1 MNQISIK
8 IFCSLALFILAIQG
22 SRVIAQESKS
32 LNIFQITQ
40 PDSKKSPYTGVTREH
55 WIDAAE
61 YILDGA
67 FSYIHTMD
75 DAMKFPKQ
83 FDKTYPRD
91 EGQVPTEKLEGFC
104 RTLFVAAPLLKE
116 KPDLVLNNIKVADYY
131 KYNLLNLTNP
141 EHPSYIKHRGN
152 GGPSQILVEFG
163 ALAISLAVSPDV
175 LWEPLTQEQ
184 KDAVAAMMLS
194 YGDGP
199 TIGSNW
205 RFFNI
210 FILSFF
216 KDKGY
221 EVNEKLMLKY
231 LDECL
236 DAYRGCGWY
245 NDSPA
250 YDYYSM
256 WAFQMYGPVWAQLYG
271 KKYYPEYAQK
281 FMNNLSDAVD
291 NYPYMFSKEGK
302 MNMWGR
308 SIPYRFGAVIP
319 LALTGYLDNADIN
332 YGWMRRIASSTM
344 MQFLEHPDFMED
356 RVPTLG
362 FYGPFEPAVQ
372 IYSCRGSVY
381 WMGKAFLALL
391 LPKDNPFWTAKE
403 NNGAWEKELEKNRVY
418 NKFQEG
424 SNLLITDYPNSGTAE
439 MRSWCH
445 ETVAADWQ
453 KFRSSENYNKLA
465 YNTDFHWMA
474 DGENGEVSMNYATLN
489 AKNEWEVLRLYTF
502 KKFEN
507 GIYYRD
513 AVLETNGDIKYQLT
527 DIPLPDGILRVDKVY
542 SPVNTKIRLGHYS
555 IPEKNASFNQN
566 SYTINKKQIP
576 SVSNGEFELVMIP
589 LYGWT
594 GDIDI
599 IQPSGLHP
607 VSDKCAVIN
616 FNENLDNDNAQ
627 VYVTLQ
633 LWKKGGKKFSNKELS
648 PVKEVKVSEDK
659 NTVEIIFSNKS
670 KKTVYFN

>member
-1 MNQISIK
+1 MRKNIISIHT
-8 IFCSLALFILAIQG
+8 LLFFFLLLICFNSWAAAKKDQPY
-22 SRVIAQESKS
+22 K
-32 LNIFQITQ
+32 LNN
-40 PDSKKSPYTGVTREH
+40 PDYKTSPLTGVTREH
-55 WIDAAE
+55 WVDAAE

-67 FSYIHTMD
+67 FRYIHTMD

-83 FDKTYPRD
+83 FEKTYPRN

-131 KYNLLNLTNP
+131 RYNLLNLIDP

-163 ALAISLAVSPDV
+163 ALAISLTVSPEV

-199 TIGSNW
+199 TVSSNW

-221 EVNEKLMLKY
+221 EVNEKLLLQY

-236 DAYRGCGWY
+236 EAYRGYGWY

-256 WAFQMYGPVWAQLYG
+256 WAFQMYGPVWSELYG
-271 KKYYPEYAQK
+271 KKYYPEYAKK
-281 FMNNLSDAVD
+281 FMNNLSDIVD
-291 NYPYMFSKEGK
+291 NYPYMFSKDGK

-319 LALTGYLDNADIN
+319 LALTGYLNNSNIN

-344 MQFLEHPDFMED
+344 LQFLEHPGFMED
-356 RVPTLG
+356 SVPTLG

-391 LPKDNPFWTAKE
+391 LPKENRFWTAKE
-403 NNGAWEKELEKNRVY
+403 NNGAWENELKKDHVY

-424 SNLLITDYPNSGTAE
+424 SNSLITDYPNSGAAE

-445 ETVAADWQ
+445 ETVTKDWQ

-465 YNTDFHWMA
+465 YNTEFPWMA
-474 DGENGEVSMNYATLN
+474 DGKKGEISMNYGVFN
-489 AKNEWEVLRLYTF
+489 SKNEWEVLRLYTF
-502 KKFEN
+502 KSFED
-507 GIYYRD
+507 GIYRRD
-513 AVLETNGDIKYQLT
+513 AELETNLDIKFKLA
-527 DIPLPDGILRVDKVY
+527 DILLPNGILRVDKVI
-542 SPVNTKIRLGHYS
+542 SPVKTDFQLGHYS
-555 IPEKNASFNQN
+555 LPKLDKPVKQEVKMVNGKQAYI
-566 SYTINKKQIP
+566 IN
-576 SVSNGEFELVMIP
+576 NGAYQLAMISLEGWKDMEFIEA
-589 LYGWT
+589 
-594 GDIDI
+594 D
-599 IQPSGLHP
+599 GLHP
-607 VSDKCAVIN
+607 VSPKCSVIRGKDN
-616 FNENLDNDNAQ
+616 FSGEKIF
-627 VYVTLQ
+627 VTLQ
-633 LWKKGGKKFSNKELS
+633 LWKKGDKKFTKKELLAI
-648 PVKEVKVSEDK
+648 KDIHISENNNSIEITLANGERK
-659 NTVEIIFSNKS
+659 RVEF
-670 KKTVYFN
+670 